1 MSLAVSD
8 DLRRSRVTVF
18 FRLLLFVPHLIW
30 FVIWSIAV
38 FFAAIAGWI
47 AVLAAGTL
55 PGGLHRFFCSYIRY
69 STHIFA
75 YLYLVANPYPEFIGE
90 PGVYPVDVRLP
101 AAPAAQSRSSA
112 FIRLLLAIPAL
123 AVSSALSGA
132 GFGFPSTG
140 TKSNNSSA
148 AAQATGVGTIAAFLG
163 WFASLATGR
172 MPSGLRDAGGY
183 ALGYKAQLLAYL
195 LLVTDRYPNADPTA
209 LLADLTRPE
218 LHPVHLV
225 GDSEDL
231 RRSRVTVFFRLPLAI
246 PHLVWLFLWS
256 ILAFLA
262 ATVQWFVTL
271 IAGMPAAPL
280 HRFLSAWVRYAFHV
294 YAFLL
299 LAANPFPGFS
309 GRLGSYPLDLVLPGP
324 GRQSR
329 WKTLVRLF
337 LAVPA
342 FLVDSALATALLF
355 DAVLIWFFAIATGR
369 APEGLRNLSAY
380 ALRYAG
386 QVNSY
391 LFLLTDVYPHASP
404 LEGASEADA
413 GAAGLAALDAAA
425 SAGGSAG
432 VGPPSRLPRSG
443 PSPPTCSGRPP
454 GYPPR
459 STWRTSTPPPSS
471 RQPSSTGSR
480 PTTGSRA

>member
-1 MSLAVSD
+1 MSLAVTD
-8 DLRRSRVTVF
+8 DLSRSRVTVF
-18 FRLLLFVPHLIW
+18 FRLLLFIPHLIW
-30 FVIWSIAV
+30 FVLWSIAV
-38 FFAAIAGWI
+38 FLAAIAGWL
-47 AVLAAGTL
+47 AVLATGTL
-55 PGGLHRFFCSYIRY
+55 PGGLHRFFCAYIRY

-75 YLYLVANPYPEFIGE
+75 YLYLVANPYPEFVGE
-90 PGVYPVDVRLP
+90 PGLYPVDVRLP
-101 AAPAAQSRSSA
+101 AEPAPQSRWRA
-112 FIRLLLAIPAL
+112 FFRLVLAIPAL

-132 GFGFPSTG
+132 GYGFSG
-140 TKSNNSSA
+140 TPGKSSNTSA
-148 AAQATGVGTIAAFLG
+148 TAQATGVGTVAAFLG

-183 ALGYKAQLLAYL
+183 ALGYKAQLLAYV

-209 LLADLTRPE
+209 LLAELTRPAP
-218 LHPVHLV
+218 HPVHLV

-271 IAGMPAAPL
+271 LAGRPAAPL

-294 YAFLL
+294 YAFLM
-299 LAANPFPGFS
+299 LAANPFPGFT
-309 GRLGSYPLDLVLPGP
+309 GRFGSYPLDLVLPEP

-329 WKTLVRLF
+329 WKTLFRLF
-337 LAVPA
+337 LLVPA
-342 FLVDSALATALLF
+342 LLVDSALATALLLN
-355 DAVLIWFFAIATGR
+355 AVLIWFFALVTGR

-404 LEGASEADA
+404 LEGESEADA

-425 SAGGSAG
+425 
-432 VGPPSRLPRSG
+432 
-443 PSPPTCSGRPP
+443 
-454 GYPPR
+454 
-459 STWRTSTPPPSS
+459 
-471 RQPSSTGSR
+471 
-480 PTTGSRA
+480 